1 MLYSIYILYT
11 YIYNIYMEWNII
23 HRILAI
29 KYGILAIKWNICCKN
44 EGKATICNNMGKP
57 GGHYAK

>member
-1 MLYSIYILYT
+1 
-11 YIYNIYMEWNII
+11 MEWNII